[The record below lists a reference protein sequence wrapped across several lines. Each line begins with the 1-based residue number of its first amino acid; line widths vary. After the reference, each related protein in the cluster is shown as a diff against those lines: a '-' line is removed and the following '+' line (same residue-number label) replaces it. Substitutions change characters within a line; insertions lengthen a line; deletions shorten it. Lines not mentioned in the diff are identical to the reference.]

1 MVVGIIRWIG
11 GYFSLIIN
19 IKDKDARMKK
29 VKRKVLKPT
38 NLDAIKAMRRGGRE
52 AEMELLGPGFHSH
65 SRVHKSEKIY
75 TRKKKHKGGW

>member
-1 MVVGIIRWIG
+1 
-11 GYFSLIIN
+11 
-19 IKDKDARMKK
+19 MKK
-29 VKRKVLKPT
+29 VKKKVLKAT

-65 SRVHKSEKIY
+65 NKIHKSDKLY